1 MCFKAIDQN
10 LLLFSA
16 VIYKLFG
23 AFLTIKLSHKIDD
36 KRKNTLR
43 ALEKEELVV
52 LSFLP
57 GKFMVSNFSV
67 GITIVSTALFTLSS
81 CPRAKVLDT

>member
-1 MCFKAIDQN
+1 MIDWN
-10 LLLFSA
+10 LILFSA

-23 AFLTIKLSHKIDD
+23 AFLTIKLSHKLDD
-36 KRKNTLR
+36 RRKNTLR

-57 GKFMVSNFSV
+57 GKFMV
-67 GITIVSTALFTLSS
+67 
-81 CPRAKVLDT
+81 RA